1 MTGMRKLVEK
11 CRSWCSKDSD
21 KSEES
26 SAAAAYK
33 ANEAKAAA
41 PAVDLPR
48 RLDELLLMEL
58 QRASCLNCNLIA
70 MGEMSAYADGRC
82 PRCGSMTTR

>member
-21 KSEES
+21 KAE
-26 SAAAAYK
+26 
-33 ANEAKAAA
+33 EAKEASKVEAKVEAAV
-41 PAVDLPR
+41 VDLPR

-70 MGEMSAYADGRC
+70 MGEMAAYADGRC
-82 PRCGSMTTR
+82 PRCGNMTTR